1 VSSFTSPHFFY
12 LFEMTTG
19 RKKLAYGA
27 SPEDAYE
34 GLRLRLTAAE
44 MEPVLKE
51 TARKITQREIRDH
64 IAELG

>member
-1 VSSFTSPHFFY
+1 MSSFTSPHFFY
-12 LFEMTTG
+12 VFDLRNG

-34 GLRLRLTAAE
+34 GLRLRLTAEE

-51 TARKITQREIRDH
+51 TARKITQREIRDYLDQ
-64 IAELG
+64 LG

>member
-1 VSSFTSPHFFY
+1 MSSFTSPHFFY
-12 LFEMTTG
+12 LFEMRNG

-34 GLRLRLTAAE
+34 NLRLRLTPEE
-44 MEPVLKE
+44 MAPILKE

-64 IAELG
+64 IADLG